1 MRVVSHL
8 ASPGIWQLLSRMG
21 GSSLFQDESQRHF
34 PKRINPVWSKRQFP
48 APDNNT
54 DARQTLV
61 SLNTSPG
68 CCQCELMGKSECRLL
83 LEPLRLKWWIHVLL
97 LEQNL
102 TLISRICVLWGGSL
116 SWKAPNPSLSEIHV
130 TPLPFW
136 CFPINCLWISWPGE
150 LDVLQAWL
158 GKPCSVGRSIFADD
172 SRLHVLQ
179 TGCIWI

>member
-8 ASPGIWQLLSRMG
+8 ASPGIWQLLFRMGAGGYFSRMNPR
-21 GSSLFQDESQRHF
+21 DTSQRGSILFDQRDSF
-34 PKRINPVWSKRQFP
+34 PPPIIIQMY
-48 APDNNT
+48 
-54 DARQTLV
+54 ARLL

-83 LEPLRLKWWIHVLL
+83 LEPLRLKWWLHVLL

-102 TLISRICVLWGGSL
+102 TLISRICVLWEDSL

-172 SRLHVLQ
+172 SCLHVLQ